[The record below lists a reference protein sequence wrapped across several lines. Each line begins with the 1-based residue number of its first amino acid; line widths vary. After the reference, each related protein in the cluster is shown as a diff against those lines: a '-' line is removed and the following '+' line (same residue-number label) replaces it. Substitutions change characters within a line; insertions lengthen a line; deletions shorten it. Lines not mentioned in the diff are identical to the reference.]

1 MKRLQCE
8 ICGSTDIIKQNGVFV
23 CQSCGIKYSLEEA
36 KKMMIDGVVEVTGSV
51 GIDKTTDLKKW
62 FSLARRAKSSNDI
75 GNASKY
81 YTLIYEQNPSNWESW
96 FYSQYFRLFLEQ
108 NNSNNFANEIHD
120 IFETMWQQ
128 VEEQDRND
136 TIKDILVHLNELPA
150 LCQKVKYEKE
160 KKNKEEK
167 RNRDFEYGLFNLV
180 ANSFSYFQKRTDNYG
195 DQLISLAMSGLKIA
209 ETFST
214 YVTYGSGY
222 EIFKN
227 EMEGD
232 IRYSVTVSKFNKEQW
247 TDTEFKIINF
257 VDFLIENKIEP
268 EIEKDYP
275 VNTCILGAVF
285 RENGSH
291 WVRKYK
297 MFNRDELI
305 WLGSNAI
312 FENIVIRL
320 NEMNSRRNSWEPKS
334 KIHEVLDE
342 YNKKYTEL
350 MTKATRIKPDFSF
363 PNYYEEHPL
372 PSSDEEIFAY
382 IKKDLQTLN
391 EEYEKNFCPDKV
403 EETLE
408 KQISDY
414 NFWYKR
420 DYENLMRDAK
430 EIDPHFTFPNLLEIN
445 PITIDRFVNNNSSW
459 LENLLGKLFLVI
471 LGLAI

>member
-1 MKRLQCE
+1 
-8 ICGSTDIIKQNGVFV
+8 
-23 CQSCGIKYSLEEA
+23 
-36 KKMMIDGVVEVTGSV
+36 
-51 GIDKTTDLKKW
+51 
-62 FSLARRAKSSNDI
+62 
-75 GNASKY
+75 
-81 YTLIYEQNPSNWESW
+81 
-96 FYSQYFRLFLEQ
+96 
-108 NNSNNFANEIHD
+108 
-120 IFETMWQQ
+120 
-128 VEEQDRND
+128 
-136 TIKDILVHLNELPA
+136 
-150 LCQKVKYEKE
+150 
-160 KKNKEEK
+160 
-167 RNRDFEYGLFNLV
+167 
-180 ANSFSYFQKRTDNYG
+180 
-195 DQLISLAMSGLKIA
+195 
-209 ETFST
+209 
-214 YVTYGSGY
+214 
-222 EIFKN
+222 
-227 EMEGD
+227 
-232 IRYSVTVSKFNKEQW
+232 
-247 TDTEFKIINF
+247 
-257 VDFLIENKIEP
+257 
-268 EIEKDYP
+268 
-275 VNTCILGAVF
+275 
-285 RENGSH
+285 
-291 WVRKYK
+291 
-297 MFNRDELI
+297 
-305 WLGSNAI
+305 
-312 FENIVIRL
+312 
-320 NEMNSRRNSWEPKS
+320 MNSRRNSWEPKS